1 MLKNRIHDFSRK
13 VNISHMSVAVLAE
26 RIDAVQPTRYN
37 VQNHNLSGVHTMQE
51 EPLTVDEVA
60 KQLRVSPETVR
71 AWIRSGE
78 LDAIDVGKYLIY
90 PSALEDF
97 KERRRTGRK
106 RDKQDS

>member
-1 MLKNRIHDFSRK
+1 M
-13 VNISHMSVAVLAE
+13 
-26 RIDAVQPTRYN
+26 
-37 VQNHNLSGVHTMQE
+37 SGVHAMQE

>member
-1 MLKNRIHDFSRK
+1 MANYPLQCPKPQY
-13 VNISHMSVAVLAE
+13 E
-26 RIDAVQPTRYN
+26 RGAR
-37 VQNHNLSGVHTMQE
+37 MQE

-78 LDAIDVGKYLIY
+78 LEAINVGKYLIY

-106 RDKQDS
+106 RDDKQDS